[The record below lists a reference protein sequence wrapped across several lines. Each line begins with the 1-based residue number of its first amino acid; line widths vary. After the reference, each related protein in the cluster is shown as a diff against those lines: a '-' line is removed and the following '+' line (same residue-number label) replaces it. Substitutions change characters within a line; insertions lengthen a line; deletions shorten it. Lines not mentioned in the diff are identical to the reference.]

1 MLRVGLSGGIG
12 SGKSTVAARLVEL
25 GAVLIDA
32 DRLAREVVE
41 PGSPALAE
49 LVERFG
55 PRIRTPEGALDR
67 PALAQLVFGD
77 EQARADLNAITHP
90 RIGELTL
97 ERMAQAP
104 ADAIVV
110 HDVPL
115 LVENGYAANYHLVL
129 IVDAPEHER
138 VRRLEGRGLDAADA
152 RARIRAQATD
162 EQRREAA
169 DVWLD
174 NTGPVEE
181 LLAEV
186 DRLWSER
193 LVPFER
199 GVRELRPAPRRP
211 PLVVEPDPEW
221 PRTARRLGARVLRAA
236 GEAGM
241 RIDHIGSTSVP
252 GFPAKDV
259 IDLQLSV
266 RSMAEADGIAD
277 ALAEAGFPPDSGCRG
292 DNPHPVDPD
301 PGHWV
306 KRYHS
311 SADPGRPV
319 NLHLR
324 VPGGP
329 GWRTALLL
337 RDWLR
342 AEPEARADYLAVK
355 RELSGRFAADEGVAR
370 YAEAKEPWFA
380 AALPRARAWAERT
393 GWTPPEL

>member
-41 PGSPALAE
+41 PGSRGLAE

-55 PRIRTPEGALDR
+55 PEIRTADGALDR
-67 PALAQLVFGD
+67 PALARVAFAD

-90 RIGELTL
+90 KIGELTAQ
-97 ERMAQAP
+97 RMAEAP

-115 LVENGYAANYHLVL
+115 LVENDYAANYHLVI
-129 IVDAPEHER
+129 IVDAPEEER
-138 VRRLEGRGLDAADA
+138 VRRLTARGLDAADA

-174 NTGPVEE
+174 NTGPVED
-181 LLAEV
+181 LVTAV
-186 DRLWSER
+186 DRLWFDR
-193 LVPFER
+193 LVPYER
-199 GVRELRPAPRRP
+199 GVRERQRP
-211 PLVVEPDPEW
+211 PRKPPVLADPDPEW

-236 GEAGM
+236 GEAGL
-241 RIDHIGSTSVP
+241 RVEHVGSTSVP
-252 GFPAKDV
+252 GFPAKDI

-266 RSMAEADGIAD
+266 RSLADADAIAEALAD
-277 ALAEAGFPPDSGCRG
+277 AGFPADHGIQR
-292 DNPHPVDPD
+292 DNPHPFDPE
-301 PGHWV
+301 PAHWS
-306 KRYHS
+306 KRYHN

-319 NLHLR
+319 NLHVR
-324 VPGGP
+324 VQGGP
-329 GWRTALLL
+329 GWWVALLL

-342 AEPEARADYLAVK
+342 ADPEARADYLAVK
-355 RELSGRFAADEGVAR
+355 RELSARHDTPEAYAA
-370 YAEAKEPWFA
+370 AKDPWFP
-380 AALPRARAWAERT
+380 AALPKAQEWADRT
-393 GWTPPEL
+393 GWAPPRD